1 MLSQS
6 VRERPNGVE
15 RVIKRGRRGVND
27 IWFPEIAIGIA
38 IA

>member
-15 RVIKRGRRGVND
+15 RVTKRCRRGVD
-27 IWFPEIAIGIA
+27 GIWFAEIAIGIA